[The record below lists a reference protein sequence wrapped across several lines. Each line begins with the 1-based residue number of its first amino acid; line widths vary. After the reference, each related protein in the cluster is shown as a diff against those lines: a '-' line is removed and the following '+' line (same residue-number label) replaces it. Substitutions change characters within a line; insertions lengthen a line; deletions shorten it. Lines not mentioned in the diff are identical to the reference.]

1 MRTKVE
7 KELLR
12 SATAAFENACFMY
25 PVPELKEVQRTFTV
39 EAAAE
44 IKYRGS
50 FTGRL
55 VIETSGGLY
64 SAIAVNMLGTG
75 DITGEQK
82 RDALGE
88 MANIICGNVIPAL
101 VGGGSEYSIE
111 SPRMLDTSELRNNKL
126 GEPLVQVVLNLDKGR
141 ADLKFYVNGYYPS
154 KEKKVD

>member
-12 SATAAFENACFMY
+12 SAIAAFENTCFMY
-25 PVPELKEVQRTFTV
+25 SMPELKEVQQSFSV
-39 EAAAE
+39 EAAVE

-50 FTGRL
+50 FSGRL

-75 DITGEQK
+75 NISGEQRK
-82 RDALGE
+82 DALGE
-88 MANIICGNVIPAL
+88 MANIICGNVIPSL
-101 VGGGSEYSIE
+101 GSGGSEYSIE
-111 SPRMLDTSELRNNKL
+111 SPRMLGTSELRNNRL
-126 GEPLVQVVLNLDKGR
+126 GEPLAQVVLNLDKGR